1 MNREQ
6 QEQDAGTI
14 PPRPAASR
22 EQGSDSIA
30 DLIRNLATDLS
41 ALLGKEI
48 QLAKAEVGE
57 SVSEVQTAVGAI
69 ATGAVVAIAGLVIL
83 LLSAVYGL
91 SNVVDP
97 WLAALI
103 VGGAALLVG
112 FMMVGAARK
121 KMSAESLV
129 PDRTIDAAKKDQ
141 DTIKRA
147 TR

>member
-1 MNREQ
+1 MKDEQ
-6 QEQDAGTI
+6 QQQDAGPITA
-14 PPRPAASR
+14 RPGVNR
-22 EQGSDSIA
+22 ELGGDSIA

-57 SVSEVQTAVGAI
+57 SVTDVKTAVGAI
-69 ATGAVVAIAGLVIL
+69 ATGAVVAIAGLVVL
-83 LLSAVYGL
+83 LFSAVYGL
-91 SNVVDP
+91 SNVVEP

-112 FMMVGAARK
+112 FMMVGAAKK

-129 PDRTIDAAKKDQ
+129 PDRTLDAAKKDQ
-141 DTIKRA
+141 ETLKRA